1 MKQKFQVRFCRPVS
15 MVTLGLSLTLPTFI
29 DPKQLAGTRLKG
41 AVALAQMS
49 RLHES
54 LYDSKGNVKIDW
66 LFGLDDKQRPTI
78 VGRVQ
83 AQLSLQCQRCLQA
96 MPWAIDANV
105 ALMILK
111 EGQTEDDLPVGY
123 ESLTLTKIPVSL
135 TTLIEDELILAL
147 PIVVKHT
154 DCPSNEFSQQM
165 RESEKSEKSENNN
178 NVQNNPFH
186 VLSSLKI
193 SK

>member
-1 MKQKFQVRFCRPVS
+1 MLKD
-15 MVTLGLSLTLPTFI
+15 LPTFI
-29 DPKQLAGTRLKG
+29 EPKQLAFQDTRLKG

-49 RLHES
+49 RLHDS
-54 LYDSKGNVKIDW
+54 LYDSKGDVNIDW

-154 DCPSNEFSQQM
+154 VCPSNEFQM
-165 RESEKSEKSENNN
+165 RESENNN